1 MKIKPESAFVTL
13 SLPLHID
20 FDFGILAT
28 SYKTNLS
35 DGNNRLFVYQL
46 DIVTSNSWTFK
57 KIAITCYS
65 ANLNLRVWV

>member
-13 SLPLHID
+13 CLPLHID

-46 DIVTSNSWTFK
+46 DIVTCNS
-57 KIAITCYS
+57 
-65 ANLNLRVWV
+65 